1 MLNLCLMRIHLFN
14 PENDVSL
21 AYGRCHVTMSPLVRR
36 LHDDGALLPLW
47 YAGAGDL
54 VYAPLADREWVDRML
69 SLFALDVTPVDS
81 CRGAVGAPWGWSY
94 DACRTLRSAGA
105 SVIDDDRVERLR
117 MLSHRRISAEIM
129 SRLSGLLD
137 MELPPVPEEI
147 ASVAGVLECMHEW
160 GAVYVKAP
168 WSSSGRGVFLVDSMT
183 PSVERRIS
191 GILRRQ
197 GSVMVEKA
205 LNKKRDFAMLF
216 YSEKGR
222 VTMCGYSVFFNSSG
236 DTYGGNIM
244 ADRSELEDMIVA
256 AGASRSG
263 LHAVAAALERILGA
277 LVADCYEGYFG
288 VDMLVTDSGMIA
300 PCVELNLRMTMGV
313 VAMIW
318 RERYLHEASTG
329 IFRVSAAEH
338 IGEAPVVEAG
348 RLKSG
353 VLSLTPSA
361 PGGFFFTVEARPSL
375 SELQ

>member
-1 MLNLCLMRIHLFN
+1 
-14 PENDVSL
+14 
-21 AYGRCHVTMSPLVRR
+21 
-36 LHDDGALLPLW
+36 
-47 YAGAGDL
+47 
-54 VYAPLADREWVDRML
+54 
-69 SLFALDVTPVDS
+69 
-81 CRGAVGAPWGWSY
+81 
-94 DACRTLRSAGA
+94 
-105 SVIDDDRVERLR
+105 

-147 ASVAGVLECMHEW
+147 ASVAGVQECMREW

-197 GSVMVEKA
+197 GTVMVEKA

-236 DTYGGNIM
+236 DAYGGNIM

-263 LHAVAAALERILGA
+263 LHAVAAALERLLGA

-338 IGEAPVVEAG
+338 IGEAPVIEAG

-361 PGGFFFTVEARPSL
+361 PGGFFFTVEARLSL
-375 SELQ
+375 SEFQ